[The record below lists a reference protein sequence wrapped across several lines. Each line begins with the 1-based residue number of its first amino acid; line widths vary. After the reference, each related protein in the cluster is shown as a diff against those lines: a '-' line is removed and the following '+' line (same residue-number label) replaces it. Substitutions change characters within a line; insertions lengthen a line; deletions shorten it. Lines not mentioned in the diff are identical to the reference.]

1 MRVAVHQPCPQGDRG
16 VRGHANVTLLDLK
29 NVRKTFLDGAHE
41 VVVLDDVSVGF
52 DARELVGIY
61 GARRSGKSTLLKIAA
76 GLEIPDRGS
85 RVSFQGQDMTTL
97 SLGECAHLR
106 RRHGLAFVSGNWRP
120 GRAND
125 PAIERV
131 AMTLTSEGVT
141 LAEGEA
147 AARTALT
154 RFDVMRWAHV
164 PTDELSAGER
174 IRVELARAVVR
185 EPAVLLV
192 DEPAVLSSLSESR
205 DLCGLLHSLSNE
217 MTVIIASEDMDAISG
232 VDRFMTL
239 DGGKLRTTDSRKLV
253 YDATERFRARQGQSP

>member
-1 MRVAVHQPCPQGDRG
+1 M
-16 VRGHANVTLLDLK
+16 TLLDLK

-52 DARELVGIY
+52 DAKELVGIY
-61 GARRSGKSTLLKIAA
+61 GVRRSGKSTLLEIAA
-76 GLEIPDRGS
+76 GLEIPDQGS
-85 RVSFQGQDMTTL
+85 SVSFRGQDMAML
-97 SLGECAHLR
+97 SLSGCANLR

-120 GRAND
+120 TRLDD

-131 AMTLTSEGVT
+131 AMPFTNEGMT

-147 AARTALT
+147 AARPVLA
-154 RFDVMRWAHV
+154 RFEVMRWAHV
-164 PTDELSAGER
+164 PTDQLSATER

-192 DEPAVLSSLSESR
+192 DEPAVLSSPSESR
-205 DLCGLLHSLSNE
+205 DLYGLLHSLSKE

-239 DGGKLRTTDSRKLV
+239 DGGKLRTTDSRKRV
-253 YDATERFRARQGQSP
+253 YDAAERFRARQG